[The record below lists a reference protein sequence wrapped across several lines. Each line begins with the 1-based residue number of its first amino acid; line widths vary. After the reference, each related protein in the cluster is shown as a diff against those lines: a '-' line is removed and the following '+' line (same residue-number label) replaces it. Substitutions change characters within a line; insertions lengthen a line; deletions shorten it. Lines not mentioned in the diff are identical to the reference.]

1 MDGERLQKVLA
12 QAGLA
17 SRRQIESW
25 IEQGRIQVNGQVAQL
40 GVRVSA
46 EDTILIDGKPFQPSS
61 QPQKTRVIVYH
72 KPVGEVCTRHDP
84 EGRSTVFEHLPRL
97 KTARWVAV
105 GRLDINTAGLILF
118 TTNGELANRLMHPSS
133 EVERE
138 YAVRVLGQ
146 VEPQQLQQLTKG
158 VPLDDGMAR
167 FDSIVDAGGEGANHW
182 YHVVLREGRNREVRR
197 LWEAVGCTVS
207 RLMRVRYGPIQLSRA
222 LRQGQWRDLDEA
234 ELNKLA
240 GLVDMTLPQTG
251 RGKKKT
257 VRRKAY
263 SGRRR

>member
-17 SRRQIESW
+17 SRRQIETW
-25 IEQGRIQVNGQVAQL
+25 IEQGRIKVNGQVAKL
-40 GVRVSA
+40 GDRVSA
-46 EDTILIDGKPFQPSS
+46 DDTVLVDGKPFRTPS
-61 QPQKTRVIVYH
+61 QIQKTRVIAYH
-72 KPVGEVCTRHDP
+72 KPVGEVCTRQDP
-84 EGRSTVFEHLPRL
+84 EGRATVFEHLPPL

-105 GRLDINTAGLILF
+105 GRLDINTSGLILF

-133 EVERE
+133 EIERE

-146 VEPQQLQQLTKG
+146 VEPQQLQQLTDG
-158 VPLDDGMAR
+158 VRLDDGMAR

-207 RLMRVRYGPIQLSRA
+207 RLMRVRYGPVQLSRA
-222 LRQGQWRDLDEA
+222 LRQGHWRDLNEA
-234 ELNKLA
+234 ELQTLA
-240 GLVDMTLPQTG
+240 AMVGVELPSPVHH
-251 RGKKKT
+251 KKKT
-257 VRRKAY
+257 GRKKAQA
-263 SGRRR
+263 RRRR